1 MGVVQKCLIAELQF
15 NNQVIKTVIEHD
27 LLATHT

>member
-1 MGVVQKCLIAELQF
+1 MDVVEKCLIAELQF
-15 NNQVIKTVIEHD
+15 NNQVIKTIIEYD